1 MASQNSAG
9 RSKIIAL
16 CILLLP
22 ASLLVFLSTRGC
34 EHKFKQLPDYGKAS
48 HYKFTDSRG
57 KNFSYK
63 DFKGDIVIITTLQQT
78 CPDNCAISMWHLD
91 QTIYQHLKKNQKKL
105 KQVKIISFVTD
116 TLGNPIKDLSS
127 VRDALEDNVEGY
139 NPDIWYL
146 AKGDARSV
154 YNFKY
159 NNESLLK
166 KGKGYFGGE
175 AYLELMLLLDKSN
188 HLRMVDRGKEEG
200 TIRRMNQHV
209 ALLQKQYDKE
219 RKKLNSKK

>member
-57 KNFSYK
+57 KNFSHK